1 MLFALQV
8 PLLKA
13 RREVALL
20 RYVFAQDAEIAFVCF
35 AEGDTAAGN
44 PMEGRRAARSTD
56 RRRPNHREKI
66 SEENAI
72 SMDCD
77 WMEISAHASHPQWQG
92 KIVSLSGRKGY
103 LSKRD
108 IGYGTGPGFKGWN
121 CRHD

>member
-1 MLFALQV
+1 MLFALQA

-20 RYVFAQDAEIAFVCF
+20 RYIFAQDAEIAFGCF

-44 PMEGRRAARSTD
+44 PMEGRRAAHSTD

-72 SMDCD
+72 SMGCD
-77 WMEISAHASHPQWQG
+77 WMGIQPMVP
-92 KIVSLSGRKGY
+92 ILSGRARLFRYQGEK
-103 LSKRD
+103 D
-108 IGYGTGPGFKGWN
+108 I
-121 CRHD
+121 